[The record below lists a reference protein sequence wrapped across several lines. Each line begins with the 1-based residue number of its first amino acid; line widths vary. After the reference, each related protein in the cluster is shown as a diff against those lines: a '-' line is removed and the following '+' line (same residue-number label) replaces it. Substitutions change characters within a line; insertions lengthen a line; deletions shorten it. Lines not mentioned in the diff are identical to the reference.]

1 MKPIEINR
9 YKKQFVSTKSTA
21 KKVEIGFILLKYYL
35 YRNPTECTFY
45 LEAIEPLINSGN
57 VYSKINFAHYKIIN
71 LLEKGQYRE
80 SEQYA
85 VSVLLDDTL
94 QSFPTEYSHILNAVG
109 KVYSHLREHDKEY
122 DYMFKSMKIM
132 EEHGSE
138 EELSWIYQCLA
149 YNLLNR
155 NKLTEA
161 TEYIDKAI
169 RIFDKYDK
177 VYGKIDSYVI
187 SGLIEKAKG
196 KNKNAL
202 SKYLVAEKIIVHL
215 HQSGGVKSQEGWLYN
230 NMASVYF
237 ELNEFEKTVEY
248 LYKARSIFEESNN
261 HSAIAL
267 ISENLAKLYIRKENY
282 IDGLRELIKAKEV
295 AVKQNL
301 KHRLQQ
307 INHTMALVLFEVG
320 EYSDAEMT
328 FVDLL
333 EKGYDVDNERLMLMT
348 ILPYGKLLT
357 ETKRYEDAIDQL
369 SNGIILAKEIKNN
382 SLLAE
387 YYCQL
392 GFTYLSMGK
401 NLDSFPYFVFAQE
414 HVEKNTISHG
424 EVVLGF
430 SMFLL
435 SIGEYEAAFENM
447 KVATEIE
454 KNVNLYSFS
463 IRYHEFMAT
472 LYEKLGQIAPMLNTY
487 KLLTELYKEKE
498 NRKNVL
504 SELNRLRSISQ
515 EQSLEEILEHLRNE
529 NINLRNEV
537 QALRTTVH
545 SSLYS
550 SKMKG
555 ETLPSDSD
563 RTERDNIGVDQIVWR
578 KFEHELQIE
587 KPQLINTLL
596 SLCPELSR
604 AELRVCVLLS
614 MQLSTKNIASS
625 LFIDKTTVDKHRQNI
640 RKKLGISSKEDLNLY
655 ILKAVNK

>member
-9 YKKQFVSTKSTA
+9 YKKQFVSTKSTT
-21 KKVEIGFILLKYYL
+21 KKVEIGFILLKHFL

-57 VYSKINFAHYKIIN
+57 VYNKINFAHYKIIN

-85 VSVLLDDTL
+85 MSVLLDDTL

-132 EEHGSE
+132 EELGSE

-202 SKYLVAEKIIVHL
+202 SKYLVAETIVVHL

-248 LYKARSIFEESNN
+248 LYKARCIFEESSN

-307 INHTMALVLFEVG
+307 INHAMALVLFEVG

-369 SNGIILAKEIKNN
+369 SNGIIFAKEIKNN

-414 HVEKNTISHG
+414 HVEKYTISHG

-447 KVATEIE
+447 KVASEIE

-472 LYEKLGQIAPMLNTY
+472 LFEKLGQKAPMLNTY

-640 RKKLGISSKEDLNLY
+640 RKKLGIPSKVDLNLY